1 MNNQDLHQ
9 QLLEA
14 FRTEAEE
21 RIASMFSNLT
31 ELEKSTDEENRSK
44 MLEIVYREAHSLK
57 GAARSVNIIPV
68 ETLCQEIEGLF
79 SKLKEEKINFTPDL
93 FDTLH
98 DAVGIIEKYLSVPEP
113 ERHNFEDTIN
123 ELTESLSVY
132 KQAENGSK
140 KSGAET
146 PPKREKS
153 PVQENEV
160 FHAASVP
167 DKMNKTDKTN
177 RTDKTDKRSTV
188 SVSTPELPPE
198 TPDTIKPVEAA
209 GQTRFAPDLSAKSWL
224 ADTVRISTTKLDSL
238 LLKAEELITL
248 KQILNQHLK
257 QIQGTSRSIEKW
269 KKLSD
274 KSKTELRETR
284 LRLQDTTFLD
294 RFSQLYD
301 MNHDQIVETDSRI
314 NELSASV
321 EQSNRLLGG
330 MVDELL
336 DEMKKTSLLPFST
349 LFSILPRMVRE
360 ISRDLGKDV
369 DLELSGG
376 DIEIDKRILEGFKD
390 PLIHLIRNAIDHGIE
405 TPDKRKLKGKSPW
418 GRIHLSVSQ
427 PESNKVEI
435 SLSDDGKG
443 INLEAIRNKAIKAGL
458 ITASQAAELTEDETI
473 SLISQS
479 GISTSPLIT
488 EISGRGL
495 GMAIVQEH
503 VENLSGLFVI
513 STNPG
518 HGTVFKI
525 ELPVSLATFRGV
537 MVSASGHDY
546 ILPVAHIEHTIRIEP
561 GEIKTAENKT
571 VISLNGQAIS
581 LIFLSDILGLAHPRI
596 PDKKNKKFTMPVVIF
611 GSGEKRMA
619 CIVDKISTEQDVLV
633 KSLGKQLRRIP
644 NISGATILGN
654 GKVVPILN
662 MNDLLSAASGKL
674 VTLAMKKAIDIKKKE
689 AKKSILIVEDSF
701 TSRTL
706 LKNILDASGYM
717 VTTAIDG
724 EDGYYQAKLGDFD
737 AVISD
742 VEMPKM
748 NGFELTRKIRDTEKL
763 AQKPVILVT
772 SLDSRED
779 REKGIDAGADA
790 YIVKGNFDQ
799 SNLLEVL
806 ARLV

>member
-1 MNNQDLHQ
+1 
-9 QLLEA
+9 
-14 FRTEAEE
+14 
-21 RIASMFSNLT
+21 
-31 ELEKSTDEENRSK
+31 
-44 MLEIVYREAHSLK
+44 
-57 GAARSVNIIPV
+57 
-68 ETLCQEIEGLF
+68 
-79 SKLKEEKINFTPDL
+79 
-93 FDTLH
+93 
-98 DAVGIIEKYLSVPEP
+98 
-113 ERHNFEDTIN
+113 
-123 ELTESLSVY
+123 
-132 KQAENGSK
+132 
-140 KSGAET
+140 
-146 PPKREKS
+146 
-153 PVQENEV
+153 
-160 FHAASVP
+160 
-167 DKMNKTDKTN
+167 
-177 RTDKTDKRSTV
+177 
-188 SVSTPELPPE
+188 
-198 TPDTIKPVEAA
+198 
-209 GQTRFAPDLSAKSWL
+209 
-224 ADTVRISTTKLDSL
+224 
-238 LLKAEELITL
+238 
-248 KQILNQHLK
+248 
-257 QIQGTSRSIEKW
+257 
-269 KKLSD
+269 
-274 KSKTELRETR
+274 
-284 LRLQDTTFLD
+284 
-294 RFSQLYD
+294 
-301 MNHDQIVETDSRI
+301 
-314 NELSASV
+314 
-321 EQSNRLLGG
+321 
-330 MVDELL
+330 
-336 DEMKKTSLLPFST
+336 MKKTSLLPFST

-360 ISRDLGKDV
+360 ISRDRGKDV

-405 TPDKRKLKGKSPW
+405 TPDTRKLNEKSPW

-435 SLSDDGKG
+435 ILSDDGRG
-443 INLEAIRNKAIKAGL
+443 IDVGAIRKKAIKAG
-458 ITASQAAELTEDETI
+458 IISDTQAAELTDDEI
-473 SLISQS
+473 IPLIFQS

-503 VENLSGLFVI
+503 IENLSGVFVI

-518 HGTVFKI
+518 RGTTFKI
-525 ELPVSLATFRGV
+525 ELPVSLATFKGV
-537 MVSASGHDY
+537 IVSASGHNF

-571 VISLNGQAIS
+571 VISLDGQAVS
-581 LIFLSDILGLAHPRI
+581 LVFLSDILGLANPTL
-596 PDKKNKKFTMPVVIF
+596 PDKKEKKFTMPVVIL
-611 GSGEKRMA
+611 GSGEKRIA
-619 CIVDKISTEQDVLV
+619 CVVDKIATEQDVLV

-644 NISGATILGN
+644 NISGATILGD

-662 MNDLLSAASGKL
+662 INDLLSASSGKL
-674 VTLAMKKAIDIKKKE
+674 STLAMKKTIDIKKKE

-748 NGFELTRKIRDTEKL
+748 NGFELTRKIRDTERL

-806 ARLV
+806 ERLV

>member
-1 MNNQDLHQ
+1 MNNQDLQQ

-14 FRTEAEE
+14 FKTEAEE

-31 ELEKSTDEENRSK
+31 ELEKSTDAENRGK

-57 GAARSVNIIPV
+57 GAARSVNIIPI

-79 SKLKEEKINFTPDL
+79 SKLKDERINFTPDL

-98 DAVGIIEKYLSVPEP
+98 AAVGIIEKYLSVPEP
-113 ERHNFEDTIN
+113 ERHNFEGTIS
-123 ELTESLSVY
+123 ELAETLSVY
-132 KQAENGSK
+132 KEAENGAK
-140 KSGAET
+140 KPGAET
-146 PPKREKS
+146 QQKNEAPA
-153 PVQENEV
+153 VQENIVSPE
-160 FHAASVP
+160 ASVP
-167 DKMNKTDKTN
+167 DQ
-177 RTDKTDKRSTV
+177 RSTV
-188 SVSTPELPPE
+188 SMSVPEPEPPPE
-198 TPDTIKPVEAA
+198 TSETIKPVED
-209 GQTRFAPDLSAKSWL
+209 GEQIRLAPNPSAKSWL
-224 ADTVRISTTKLDSL
+224 ADTVRISTAKLDSL

-257 QIQGTSRSIEKW
+257 QIQETGDSIGKW
-269 KKLSD
+269 KKISE
-274 KSKTELRETR
+274 KSKKELREI
-284 LRLQDTTFLD
+284 RLQLQDISLLD
-294 RFSQLYD
+294 RFFQLYD
-301 MNHDQIVETDSRI
+301 MNHDQIEETDSQI
-314 NELSASV
+314 IELSASV

-405 TPDKRKLKGKSPW
+405 TPDTRKLNGKSPW

-443 INLEAIRNKAIKAGL
+443 IDVAAIRKKAIKTGL
-458 ITASQAAELTEDETI
+458 FSEAQSAELTDDETI
-473 SLISQS
+473 SLIFES

-503 VENLSGLFVI
+503 IENLSGLFVI
-513 STNPG
+513 STDPG
-518 HGTVFKI
+518 HGTTFKI

-537 MVSASGHDY
+537 IVSASGNDY

-571 VISLNGQAIS
+571 VISLNGQAVS
-581 LIFLSDILGLAHPRI
+581 LIFLSDILGLAHPTL
-596 PDKKNKKFTMPVVIF
+596 PDTKKRKFTMPVVIL
-611 GSGEKRMA
+611 GSGEKRIA
-619 CIVDKISTEQDVLV
+619 CVVDKIATEQDVLV

-644 NISGATILGN
+644 NISGATILGD

-662 MNDLLSAASGKL
+662 INDLLSASSGKL
-674 VTLAMKKAIDIKKKE
+674 SALAMKKTMDIKKKE

-706 LKNILDASGYM
+706 LSNILDASGYM

-748 NGFELTRKIRDTEKL
+748 NGFELTRKIRDTERL

-806 ARLV
+806 ERLV

>member
-1 MNNQDLHQ
+1 MNNKDLQ
-9 QLLEA
+9 RQLLEA
-14 FRTEAEE
+14 FNTESEE
-21 RIASMFSNLT
+21 RIASMFETLT
-31 ELEKSTDEENRSK
+31 ELEKSTDSESRGK

-57 GAARSVNIIPV
+57 GAARSVNIIPI
-68 ETLCQEIEGLF
+68 ETICQEIEGLF
-79 SKLKEEKINFTPDL
+79 SKLKEEKISFTSDL

-98 DAVGIIEKYLSVPEP
+98 DAVGIIEKYLTAPELK
-113 ERHNFEDTIN
+113 RKQFEETIS
-123 ELTESLSVY
+123 ELTETLSVY
-132 KQAENGSK
+132 KQAEKESKPIVEKTLPKKEQPSFKEKDNFSEDTVPDERLSESVSK
-140 KSGAET
+140 KATALESPEINYSDTESKQIRSAL
-146 PPKREKS
+146 KS
-153 PVQENEV
+153 
-160 FHAASVP
+160 S
-167 DKMNKTDKTN
+167 D
-177 RTDKTDKRSTV
+177 
-188 SVSTPELPPE
+188 
-198 TPDTIKPVEAA
+198 
-209 GQTRFAPDLSAKSWL
+209 KSWL
-224 ADTVRISTTKLDSL
+224 ADTVRISTVKLDSL

-248 KQILNQHLK
+248 KQTLNLHLK
-257 QIQGTSRSIEKW
+257 QIQVTGSSIEKW
-269 KKLSD
+269 KKLSES
-274 KSKTELRETR
+274 SKKELRAI
-284 LRLQDTTFLD
+284 RLQLKDISLLD
-294 RFSQLYD
+294 RFFHLYD
-301 MNHDQIVETDSRI
+301 MNHDQIMETDSRI
-314 NELSASV
+314 NELSVSV

-330 MVDELL
+330 MVDDLL

-349 LFSILPRMVRE
+349 LFGILPRMIRE

-405 TPDKRKLKGKSPW
+405 TPDKRKRSEKSPW
-418 GRIHLSVSQ
+418 GKIRLLVSQ

-443 INLEAIRNKAIKAGL
+443 IDVEAIRAKVIKSGL
-458 ITASQAAELTEDETI
+458 LSDSQAAELTDDETI
-473 SLISQS
+473 SLIFQS
-479 GISTSPLIT
+479 GISTSSLIT

-503 VENLSGLFVI
+503 IENLSGLLVI
-513 STNPG
+513 STTPDY
-518 HGTVFKI
+518 GTTFKI

-537 MVSASGHDY
+537 IVSASGHDF
-546 ILPVAHIEHTIRIEP
+546 IMPVTHIEHTIRINI
-561 GEIKTAENKT
+561 GDIKTVENKT
-571 VISLNGQAIS
+571 IISVNGQAIS
-581 LIFLSDILGLAHPRI
+581 LVYLSDILGLVHPSL
-596 PDKKNKKFTMPVVIF
+596 PDTKEQGFTMPVVIF
-611 GSGEKRMA
+611 GNGDKRIA
-619 CIVDKISTEQDVLV
+619 CIVDKITNEQDVLV
-633 KSLGKQLRRIP
+633 KNLGKQLRRVP

-662 MNDLLSAASGKL
+662 INDLISASSGKSI
-674 VTLAMKKAIDIKKKE
+674 TLAIKQAMDIKKKQR
-689 AKKSILIVEDSF
+689 KKSILIVEDSF

-724 EDGYYQAKLGDFD
+724 EDGYQQAKLGDFD
-737 AVISD
+737 VVISD

-790 YIVKGNFDQ
+790 YIVKSNFDQ

-806 ARLV
+806 ERLV

>member
-14 FRTEAEE
+14 FKTEAEE

-31 ELEKSTDEENRSK
+31 DLEKSADAENRGK

-57 GAARSVNIIPV
+57 GAARSVNIIPI
-68 ETLCQEIEGLF
+68 ETLCQEMEGLF
-79 SKLKEEKINFTPDL
+79 SKLKDGKINFTPDL
-93 FDTLH
+93 FDALH
-98 DAVGIIEKYLSVPEP
+98 EAVGIIEKYLSVPEP
-113 ERHNFEDTIN
+113 ERHNFEGTIS
-123 ELTESLSVY
+123 ELAETLSVY
-132 KQAENGSK
+132 KEAESGTEKTGTETRQQNGVAPEPGHGIREQFISPDVPEPQKTFSK
-140 KSGAET
+140 PA
-146 PPKREKS
+146 PKPE
-153 PVQENEV
+153 PTEN
-160 FHAASVP
+160 
-167 DKMNKTDKTN
+167 KN
-177 RTDKTDKRSTV
+177 
-188 SVSTPELPPE
+188 
-198 TPDTIKPVEAA
+198 PVED
-209 GQTRFAPDLSAKSWL
+209 REHCRIAPKPSEKSWL
-224 ADTVRISTTKLDSL
+224 ADTVRISTAKLDSL

-257 QIQGTSRSIEKW
+257 QIRETGDSIGKW
-269 KKLSD
+269 KKISE
-274 KSKTELRETR
+274 KSKKELREI
-284 LRLQDTTFLD
+284 RLQLKDISLLD
-294 RFSQLYD
+294 RFFHLYEI
-301 MNHDQIVETDSRI
+301 NHHQIEETDNQI
-314 NELSASV
+314 IELSASV

-330 MVDELL
+330 MVDDLL

-349 LFSILPRMVRE
+349 LFSIFPRMVRE

-390 PLIHLIRNAIDHGIE
+390 PLIHLMRNAIDHGIE
-405 TPDKRKLKGKSPW
+405 TPGTRKINGKSPW
-418 GRIHLSVSQ
+418 GKIKLSVSQ

-435 SLSDDGKG
+435 LLSDDGKG
-443 INLEAIRNKAIKAGL
+443 IDVDAIRKKAIKAGL
-458 ITASQAAELTEDETI
+458 ISNAQADELTDDETI
-473 SLISQS
+473 SLIFAS

-503 VENLSGLFVI
+503 IENLSGLFAI
-513 STNPG
+513 LTESG
-518 HGTVFKI
+518 RGTTFKI
-525 ELPVSLATFRGV
+525 ELPVSLATFKGV
-537 MVSASGHDY
+537 IISAAGHDY

-561 GEIKTAENKT
+561 GEIKTVENKT
-571 VISLNGQAIS
+571 VISLNGQAVS
-581 LIFLSDILGLAHPRI
+581 LIFLSDILGLPQPTM
-596 PDKKNKKFTMPVVIF
+596 PDTKKRNFSMPVVIL
-611 GSGEKRMA
+611 GSGEKRIA
-619 CIVDKISTEQDVLV
+619 YVVDKIATEQDVLV

-644 NISGATILGN
+644 NISGATILGD

-662 MNDLLSAASGKL
+662 INDLLSASSGKL
-674 VTLAMKKAIDIKKKE
+674 STLAMKKTMDIKKKE
-689 AKKSILIVEDSF
+689 VKKSILIVEDSF

-748 NGFELTRKIRDTEKL
+748 NGFELTRKIRDTERL

-806 ARLV
+806 ERLV